1 MKALSIKHLN
11 KNKIL
16 NDINLDIEAGEIV
29 ALVGPNGSGKSTLM
43 KCIMGFSNIDSG
55 EIWIFDSLNNKKAL
69 KGVACS
75 IEYPPLYSDLNGLDH
90 FKLISQLNNIN
101 EQQMNNYIEFSCL
114 KERLKKKT
122 KYYSVGMKQMLILS
136 LVIMQNPRLLILD
149 EPFNGLDLQTKKRV
163 IDELENLNKQGTT
176 ILWSSHEINQLR
188 EMSDRYVFINC
199 GKIVGHMQNE
209 KKYKAVNRE
218 DPLERYYFEVWYYV
232 KKKDS

>member
-43 KCIMGFSNIDSG
+43 KCIMGFSNIDNG
-55 EIWIFDSLNNKKAL
+55 EIWIFDSLNKNAL
-69 KGVACS
+69 KDVACS
-75 IEYPPLYSDLNGLDH
+75 IEYPPLYPDLNGLDH
-90 FKLISQLNNIN
+90 FKLISQLYNIN
-101 EQQMNNYIEFSCL
+101 EQQMDNYIEFSGL
-114 KERLKKKT
+114 KERLKKKS

-136 LVIMQNPRLLILD
+136 LVIMQKPRLLVLD

-176 ILWSSHEINQLR
+176 ILWSSHDVDCQIN
-188 EMSDRYVFINC
+188 
-199 GKIVGHMQNE
+199 
-209 KKYKAVNRE
+209 
-218 DPLERYYFEVWYYV
+218 
-232 KKKDS
+232 

>member
-1 MKALSIKHLN
+1 MKTLSIKHLN

-69 KGVACS
+69 KDVACS
-75 IEYPPLYSDLNGLDH
+75 IEYPPLYPDLNGLDH

-101 EQQMNNYIEFSCL
+101 EQQMNNYIEFSGL

-199 GKIVGHMQNE
+199 GKIVGHLKNE
-209 KKYKAVNRE
+209 KKYKAEYHE
-218 DPLERYYFEVWYYV
+218 DPLEQYYFEVCKNV
-232 KKKDS
+232 